1 MGTYNYLLKQKLSK
15 MIIKFEEVTKIYSP
29 SSPALKNINLEVAK
43 GEMVSLVGRSG
54 AGKTTLI
61 KLLIGEEKPTE
72 EKVFFED
79 HLVNEADSKT
89 LALIRQKIGVVFQDY
104 KLLSKKTAYDNVAY
118 ILMVIGASDEE
129 IKRDVPRVLNIVN
142 LKDKATYYPY
152 QLSGGEKQRL
162 AIARALIHQPEVVI
176 ADEPSGN
183 LDSSNTWGI
192 IEILKRIHQLGTTVI
207 VSTHDREVISQIR
220 ERIITLKDGTIFS
233 DSKDSNFILC

>member
-1 MGTYNYLLKQKLSK
+1 

-72 EKVFFED
+72 GKVFFED

-129 IKRDVPRVLNIVN
+129 IKRDVHRVLNIVN

>member
-1 MGTYNYLLKQKLSK
+1 
-15 MIIKFEEVTKIYSP
+15 MIIKFEEITKLYS
-29 SSPALKNINLEVAK
+29 SRFALDKVNLEIAK

-72 EKVFFED
+72 GRVFFQD
-79 HLVNEADSKT
+79 YLVNEANPKT

-104 KLLSKKTAYDNVAY
+104 KLLSEKTAYDNVAY
-118 ILMVIGASDEE
+118 VLMIIGASDEE

-142 LKDKATYYPY
+142 LANKASYYPH

-162 AIARALIHQPEVVI
+162 AIARALIHQPEVII

-183 LDSSNTWGI
+183 LDSYNTWGI
-192 IEILKRIHQLGTTVI
+192 IEILKRIHQLGTTI
-207 VSTHDREVISQIR
+207 VVATHDKEVIRQMQ
-220 ERIITLKDGTIFS
+220 ERIITLKDGKIVS
-233 DSKDSNFILC
+233 DSKDSNYILC

>member
-1 MGTYNYLLKQKLSK
+1 

-72 EKVFFED
+72 GKVFFED

>member
-72 EKVFFED
+72 GKVFFED

>member
-72 EKVFFED
+72 GKVFFED

-192 IEILKRIHQLGTTVI
+192 IEILNAFT
-207 VSTHDREVISQIR
+207 
-220 ERIITLKDGTIFS
+220 
-233 DSKDSNFILC
+233 N